1 MTAWK
6 GRPGNMAYLYWIA
19 DRAWRCATAFVAAS
33 CLLMM
38 AAFAGLGMLTVVYVL
53 LRLTLSALEGR
64 WVSLW
69 PY

>member
-1 MTAWK
+1 
-6 GRPGNMAYLYWIA
+6 
-19 DRAWRCATAFVAAS
+19 
-33 CLLMM
+33 MM